1 MKIFFNNQLKKNL
14 ANIITLI
21 GLGLA
26 IWLLVIAINNPEQL
40 WLIFLLGGIVA
51 FTDLIDGRLAKH
63 LDIKSDFG
71 SFLDRLRDR
80 VFIYPAL
87 IIFTWHH
94 RWKLTDLPPA
104 VNTLTIALVVG
115 TLLMEVLLFIAC
127 CIGVIWYLEGTKIDL
142 APNNWGRKKTFS
154 GFTVVLI
161 WLLSLTATKYWEFP
175 MIKFSIYVINLGL
188 VLMLYWAY
196 KSLEE
201 YSQRGKE
208 AKRQNKSSVK
218 N

>member
-1 MKIFFNNQLKKNL
+1 MKIFFDNQLKKNL

-26 IWLLVIAINNPEQL
+26 IWLLVIAVNNPEQL
-40 WLIFLLGGIVA
+40 WLIFLLAWFVA
-51 FTDLIDGRLAKH
+51 LTDFVDGRIAKN

-71 SFLDRLRDR
+71 SLLDGLRDR
-80 VFIYPAL
+80 VFIYPVL

-94 RWKLTDLPPA
+94 RWKLTNLLPL
-104 VNTLTIALVVG
+104 VNTLTIALVIG
-115 TLLMEVLLFIAC
+115 TLLMELLLFIAC
-127 CIGVIWYLEGTKIDL
+127 CIGVIWYLGGTKIDL

-161 WLLSLTATKYWEFP
+161 WLLSLTVEKYWDFP
-175 MIKFSIYVINLGL
+175 LIMIKFSIYVIDFGL
-188 VLMLYWAY
+188 VLMIYWAY

-201 YSQRGKE
+201 YSQRGKK
-208 AKRQNKSSVK
+208 AK
-218 N
+218 